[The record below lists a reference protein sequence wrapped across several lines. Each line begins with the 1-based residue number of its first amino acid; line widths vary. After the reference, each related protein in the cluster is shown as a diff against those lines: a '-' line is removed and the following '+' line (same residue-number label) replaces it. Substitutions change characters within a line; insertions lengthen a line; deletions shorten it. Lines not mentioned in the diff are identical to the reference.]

1 MDIASVIAYNL
12 SAWMTASAN
21 LGTIKALSKASGVG
35 FGTVRRARNG
45 DGNITVQNLEA
56 IARAFKRK
64 AIDLLSAPDV
74 TYSVAQPN
82 NSPAVQEPPP
92 DENELLR
99 GYRVASPEAREIMLD
114 VARRYTK
121 KPDFS
126 QRNETQ

>member
-12 SAWMTASAN
+12 SAWMGASAN

-56 IARAFKRK
+56 IARAFKRN
-64 AIDLLSAPDV
+64 AIDLLAAP
-74 TYSVAQPN
+74 SVAYSTAP
-82 NSPAVQEPPP
+82 PPDFPLAQEPPS
-92 DENELLR
+92 DECELLQ

-121 KPDFS
+121 
-126 QRNETQ
+126 QQAV